1 MPFDLV
7 IDEQTA
13 DGEEARVS
21 KTSVCGSWGAIAGTL
36 RYFADRFGIPRAA
49 IEGTQIPLDLIR
61 RYASFGEA
69 ELVYDPARKRSALS
83 LSRRTRYHGFELGRE
98 REPIDTFPESLAVQ
112 ARRVLAEALARGDAR
127 HHAVRQNRNAIDELR
142 AVYRRSGGAT
152 PRLGMADLAALYEG
166 MMAGVGSMDDF
177 RAANLA
183 IDADA
188 IVPPAE
194 RARWMALPSSVSI
207 RGCDVPLD
215 YDVDDDG
222 VGVVRLRLPEKLART
237 LTAAE
242 LPELGRPI
250 RFVVTRGQR
259 GAVRA
264 SSLEELQALL
274 DLPWSPGEREPHVH
288 QRPRGKKPTPPHAR
302 GRRRRR

>member
-7 IDEQTA
+7 IGEQTA
-13 DGEEARVS
+13 DGGEARVS
-21 KTSVCGSWGAIAGTL
+21 KGSVCGSWGAVAGAL
-36 RYFADRFGIPRAA
+36 RYFADRSGTPRAA
-49 IEGTQIPLDLIR
+49 IEGTQISLDLIR
-61 RYASFGEA
+61 RYTSLGEA

-98 REPIDTFPESLAVQ
+98 REPIDTFPESLAPQ

-127 HHAVRQNRNAIDELR
+127 HPAVRQNRSAIDEIR

-152 PRLGMADLAALYEG
+152 PRLGMAELAALYESKL
-166 MMAGVGSMDDF
+166 AGVRSMDDF
-177 RAANLA
+177 RAAHLA

-194 RARWMALPSSVSI
+194 RARWMALASSVPI
-207 RGCDVPLD
+207 RGVDVPLD

-222 VGVVRLRLPEKLART
+222 VGVVRLRVPEKLART
-237 LTAAE
+237 LTTAE
-242 LPELGRPI
+242 LPELGRPL

-264 SSLEELQALL
+264 SSLDELQEML
-274 DLPWSPGEREPHVH
+274 DLPWSPGEREQVH
-288 QRPRGKKPTPPHAR
+288 ERPRGRKPNIQHAR